1 MAAIF
6 GRAPIRHSGQLP
18 EGRPAGFTI
27 IELVAVIVLLGI
39 LSAVALPRFID
50 TREPAH
56 EAAVRGVGAALITAV
71 DLAHMAWRL
80 EGSIPNAQNLPGFG
94 LGDVDVNAQGWPTDT
109 NGAAVIPTGTAGRN
123 QCRRLLESLLLG
135 GPSVSRYDG
144 IRIRLFPTAHAFS
157 PPPHD
162 PTADF
167 WATAPALNRCNFE
180 YRPYPNLSISYDC
193 TTGEVVVDDD
203 ASS

>member
-1 MAAIF
+1 M
-6 GRAPIRHSGQLP
+6 RAR
-18 EGRPAGFTI
+18 RPRSEKPALRRRAGFTMV
-27 IELVAVIVLLGI
+27 ELVAVIVLLGI
-39 LSAVALPRFID
+39 LAAVALPRFID

-56 EAAVRGVGAALITAV
+56 EATVRNVGAALITAV
-71 DLAHMAWRL
+71 DLVHMTWRL
-80 EGSIPNAQNLPGFG
+80 EGSVPNAQNLPGFG
-94 LGDVDVNAQGWPTDT
+94 LGDVDVNALGWPTDT
-109 NGAAVIPTGTAGRN
+109 TGAATIPTGTAGRN

-135 GPSVSRYDG
+135 GPAVSRYDG
-144 IRIRLFPTAHAFS
+144 IRFELFPSAHAFS

-162 PTADF
+162 PAADF

-193 TTGEVVVDDD
+193 TTGVVMVDDD